1 MIGFAHFA
9 ESGKMNLNRCRNKV
23 NKKNLLFC
31 CVFKNKIITLQIE

>member
-23 NKKNLLFC
+23 NKKIYFFVAYLKIKSLLC
-31 CVFKNKIITLQIE
+31 K